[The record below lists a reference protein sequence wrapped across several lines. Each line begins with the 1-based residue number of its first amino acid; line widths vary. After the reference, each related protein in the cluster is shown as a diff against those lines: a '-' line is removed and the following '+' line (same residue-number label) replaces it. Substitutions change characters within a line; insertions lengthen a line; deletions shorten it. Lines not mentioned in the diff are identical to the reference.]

1 MLKYDDEVA
10 EAGSAEERTLGRG
23 VVLRLRGVAEGLEPG
38 FGLPLLLTV
47 EGAMVVWAVG
57 VCGCRRMR
65 GARR

>member
-47 EGAMVVWAVG
+47 EGAMVVLAVG
-57 VCGCRRMR
+57 VCGCRGMR